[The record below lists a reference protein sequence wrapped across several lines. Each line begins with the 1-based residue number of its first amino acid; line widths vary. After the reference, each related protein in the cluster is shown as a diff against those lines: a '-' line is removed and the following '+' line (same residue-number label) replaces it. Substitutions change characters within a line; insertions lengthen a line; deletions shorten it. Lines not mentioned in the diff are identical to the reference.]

1 MKNLVRKYRFKPDV
15 ATGKNMNNF
24 LLERGQGRRLPPSHH
39 PLHAHQVQRQA
50 QSQLGR
56 LSARQQGVCQ
66 LHFCPKFS
74 KS

>member
-1 MKNLVRKYRFKPDV
+1 MKYSSKPDV
-15 ATGKNMNNF
+15 TTGLNMNDF
-24 LLERGQGRRLPPSHH
+24 SIERRQGRRFPPSHH

-66 LHFCPKFS
+66 LHFLPKCF
-74 KS
+74 